1 MAMLMECR
9 LRDQLSACSLP
20 RCPRVVTV
28 LCGLRPVVRDERRP
42 PSDDPSVPCKDAKD
56 RTVAWPRLWDYLGG
70 ALVPDTPATSPT
82 EDPATVLASFRRDFY
97 QCLTT
102 RADTLF

>member
-1 MAMLMECR
+1 M
-9 LRDQLSACSLP
+9 
-20 RCPRVVTV
+20 
-28 LCGLRPVVRDERRP
+28 
-42 PSDDPSVPCKDAKD
+42 
-56 RTVAWPRLWDYLGG
+56 AWPRLWDYLGG

-102 RADTLF
+102 RADTLFELTDAVLCTEGPVTSLVGLSPAAEHRRGHGDLYDGLGSSDIESPGCV